1 MQLSGGS
8 RLFVRFCNILSK
20 HAPNVSKVV
29 CIGGIE
35 DLSKTE
41 MEKEKEFAQ
50 TIPAADVWSVDK
62 YMALH
67 WGWPYD
73 VAERGGTS
81 HKRDTVKIPL
91 I

>member
-8 RLFVRFCNILSK
+8 RLFCKILQYIEQACSK
-20 HAPNVSKVV
+20 RIKGS

-73 VAERGGTS
+73 VAREAELHING
-81 HKRDTVKIPL
+81 IP
-91 I
+91 